1 MKKKLIT
8 IIALF
13 GMLLTVAVGAASAHA
28 EGSDPGSDPVPDP
41 VETVDFQ
48 LHKKHYTKEQ
58 TAKENTGLE
67 DLDFGGTPLKGVT
80 FNVYN
85 VSAKYYELV
94 TGAETTDA
102 ITYLADETKFP
113 ILPTAAADPQTTDE
127 DGLATFAGLPK
138 KTDGRYSVYMF
149 VETMK
154 NNFAPTGNSKR
165 LVVTLP
171 VYATVDD
178 QETDEEDKEDKEET
192 ELPVIHLYP
201 KNLINNYSV
210 SLKKV
215 GTDTDEAIEDA
226 KFTLERAKGDG
237 AEYYHSFDGQSQ
249 EVTWSATET
258 RFDGNTTFTG
268 LVPGTYTL
276 REVVAA
282 TGYRITT
289 NALETTFTIAPDGT
303 MAGVSVEDDNKN
315 GIPLNPVNL
324 DHTATINQIVVENR
338 KLTSFTFEKYDVAT
352 EKALAGATFYVAY
365 DKTSGIYLYE
375 KATDE
380 DTTEY
385 LYEWFT
391 DAESEVAG
399 EDGYTK
405 VTLDGY
411 DEKTVSGILPGTYY
425 LYEAVTPPGYV
436 TPVDPYTEVN
446 TFETDETDETEDKV
460 TTVTAPN
467 IRIGNV
473 RKGALP
479 STGGNGI
486 AMFIIVGGVV
496 MAGALIVFRRTRG
509 NQEQV

>member
-28 EGSDPGSDPVPDP
+28 EGSDPGIDPVPDP

-58 TAKENTGLE
+58 TAKANTGLE

-94 TGAETTDA
+94 TGTETTDA

-113 ILPTAAADPQTTDE
+113 ILPTAAADPQTTDK

-171 VYATVDD
+171 VYATIDD

-282 TGYRITT
+282 TGYHITT
-289 NALETTFTIAPDGT
+289 NALETTFTIASDGT
-303 MAGVSVEDDNKN
+303 MTGMGMPVVEDTNEN
-315 GIPLNPVNL
+315 GIPLNVVDL
-324 DHTATINQIVVENR
+324 DHEAEDNQIVVENR

-365 DKTSGIYLYE
+365 DKTSGKYLYE

-399 EDGYTK
+399 EDGYTR
-405 VTLDGY
+405 VTLDGFN
-411 DEKTVSGILPGTYY
+411 KNTVSGILPGTYY

-436 TPVDPYTEVN
+436 TPTDPYTEVN
-446 TFETDETDETEDKV
+446 TFERDDTGTR
-460 TTVTAPN
+460 VTAPKD

-479 STGGNGI
+479 STGRNGI

>member
-1 MKKKLIT
+1 MKKKLMT

-13 GMLLTVAVGAASAHA
+13 GMFLTVAMGAVSAHA
-28 EGSDPGSDPVPDP
+28 TVPEPVDTDT
-41 VETVDFQ
+41 VEFQ
-48 LHKKHYTKEQ
+48 LHKKHYTEGQ
-58 TAKENTGLE
+58 TPKANTGLE
-67 DLDFGGTPLKGVT
+67 DSTFGGTALKGVT

-85 VSAKYYELV
+85 VSAEYYELV
-94 TGAETTDA
+94 TGTDA
-102 ITYLADETKFP
+102 ITPEAAIAYLANENEFT
-113 ILPTAAADPQTTDE
+113 LPTATAADPEITDST
-127 DGLATFAGLPK
+127 GLATFAELPK
-138 KTDGRYSVYMF
+138 KTNGQHSVYMF

-154 NNFAPTGNSKR
+154 ANFATTGNGQR

-171 VYATVDD
+171 VYATV
-178 QETDEEDKEDKEET
+178 KNKET

-215 GTDTDEAIEDA
+215 GTDTDEAIDGA

-237 AEYYHSFDGQSQ
+237 VEYYRSFDGESQ
-249 EVTWSATET
+249 EITWSATET

-282 TGYRITT
+282 TGYHITT
-289 NALETTFTIAPDGT
+289 NASETEFTIASDGT
-303 MAGVSVEDDNKN
+303 MTGMSEEDDNKN

-324 DHTATINQIVVENR
+324 DHTATSNQIVVENR

-352 EKALAGATFYVAY
+352 GKALDGATFYVAY
-365 DKTSGIYLYE
+365 DKTSGKHLYE
-375 KATDE
+375 KTATVE
-380 DTTEY
+380 PTEY

-391 DAESEVAG
+391 DTEAAG
-399 EDGYTK
+399 KTDYTK

-425 LYEAVTPPGYV
+425 LYEAVTPEGFV
-436 TPVDPYTEVN
+436 TPADPYTEVN
-446 TFETDETDETEDKV
+446 TFEIEDEV
-460 TTVTAPN
+460 ITVTAPED

>member
-113 ILPTAAADPQTTDE
+113 ILPTAAADPQTTDK

-171 VYATVDD
+171 VYATVND
-178 QETDEEDKEDKEET
+178 EET

-215 GTDTDEAIEDA
+215 GTDTDKAILGA

-282 TGYRITT
+282 TGYHITT
-289 NALETTFTIAPDGT
+289 DAVGMTFTIAADGT
-303 MAGVSVEDDNKN
+303 MTMTGMEMPVVEDTNEN
-315 GIPLNPVNL
+315 GIPLNVVDL
-324 DHTATINQIVVENR
+324 THTATANQIVVENR
-338 KLTSFTFEKYDVAT
+338 KLTSFTFEKYDFAT
-352 EKALAGATFYVAY
+352 EEALDGATFYVAY
-365 DKTSGIYLYE
+365 DKTSGKYLYE
-375 KATDE
+375 KITNE

-391 DAESEVAG
+391 DDKAEAAK

-436 TPVDPYTEVN
+436 TPADRYTKVN
-446 TFETDETDETEDKV
+446 TFEIKDEV
-460 TTVTAPN
+460 ITVTAPKD

>member
-13 GMLLTVAVGAASAHA
+13 GMFSTVAMGAASAHA
-28 EGSDPGSDPVPDP
+28 TVPEPVDT
-41 VETVDFQ
+41 VEFQ
-48 LHKKHYTKEQ
+48 LHKKHYTEGQ
-58 TAKENTGLE
+58 TPKANTGLE
-67 DLDFGGTPLKGVT
+67 DSNFGGTPLKDVT

-94 TGAETTDA
+94 TGTDA
-102 ITYLADETKFP
+102 ITPEAAIAYLANENEFT
-113 ILPTAAADPQTTDE
+113 LPTATAADPQTTDST
-127 DGLATFAGLPK
+127 GLATFAGLPK
-138 KTDGRYSVYMF
+138 KTNGQHSVYMF
-149 VETMK
+149 VETRK
-154 NNFAPTGNSKR
+154 DNVATTGNGQR

-171 VYATVDD
+171 VYATVND
-178 QETDEEDKEDKEET
+178 EET
-192 ELPVIHLYP
+192 ELSVIHLYP

-215 GTDTDEAIEDA
+215 GTDTDEAIEGA
-226 KFTLERAKGDG
+226 EFTLERANGDG
-237 AEYYHSFDGQSQ
+237 VEYYQSFDGESQ
-249 EVTWSATET
+249 EITWLSEPA

-282 TGYRITT
+282 TGYHITT
-289 NALETTFTIAPDGT
+289 NASETTFTIAPDGT
-303 MAGVSVEDDNKN
+303 MTGISVEDTNEN
-315 GIPLNPVNL
+315 GIPLNVVDL
-324 DHTATINQIVVENR
+324 THEAEDNQIVVENR

-352 EKALAGATFYVAY
+352 EKALAGATFYVAH
-365 DKTSGIYLYE
+365 DKTAGKYLYE
-375 KATDE
+375 KTVTVE
-380 DTTEY
+380 PTEY
-385 LYEWFT
+385 LFEWLT
-391 DAESEVAG
+391 DAEAAEKTEYV
-399 EDGYTK
+399 K
-405 VTLDGY
+405 VTLDGFN
-411 DEKTVSGILPGTYY
+411 KNTVSGILPGTYY

-436 TPVDPYTEVN
+436 TPADPYTEVN
-446 TFETDETDETEDKV
+446 TFEIEDEV
-460 TTVTAPN
+460 ITVTAPED

-509 NQEQV
+509 NREQV